1 MPGIDTGNKAVNMPK
16 SFYPEKLVSY
26 LSVIFLQA
34 EHYPFLKPT
43 SLRHHFETP
52 FPSILKLSCEGAPA
66 FK

>member
-43 SLRHHFETP
+43 SLSTT
-52 FPSILKLSCEGAPA
+52 G
-66 FK
+66 